1 VKWKNIDIGQG
12 YYYIT
17 GTFTEWLPLFE
28 RPEVGSIVCEE
39 ITRSLADCTA
49 SLAAYVL
56 MPDHLHLLVY
66 LPEKEE
72 LHRFCK
78 LWRGRSAMRI
88 VRLLKEE
95 QDQGVLKV
103 LSRHANGKASY
114 AVWKEQVRALGIWD
128 EEKLKAKVRYIH
140 ANPVRKKYVE
150 NPGDWPHS
158 SFAFYELGASG
169 ILEVTPPVL

>member
-1 VKWKNIDIGQG
+1 MKWKNIDFGQG

-17 GTFTEWLPLFE
+17 GTFTEWLSLFE
-28 RPEVGSIVCEE
+28 RPEVRSIVCDE
-39 ITRSLADCTA
+39 ITRSLTDCGA

-66 LPEKEE
+66 LPEKDQ

-78 LWRGRSAMRI
+78 LWRGRSAMSI
-88 VRLLKEE
+88 VRLLREA
-95 QDQGVLKV
+95 QDQDVLQVMAK
-103 LSRHANGKASY
+103 HANGNASY
-114 AVWKEQVRALGIWD
+114 AVWKEQARALGIYG

-140 ANPVRKKYVE
+140 ANPVRKNYVD
-150 NPGDWPHS
+150 NPADWPYS
-158 SFAFYELGASG
+158 SFAFYEFGVTG